1 MVVFW
6 WILVVTEQWER
17 FFSSSRSGFWVVGGG
32 LCFSLVVAVAGPS
45 AGQRLTCV
53 SFFENKFFT
62 CKTKHKK

>member
-17 FFSSSRSGFWVVGGG
+17 FFSSSRSGFWVVSGG
-32 LCFSLVVAVAGPS
+32 LCFSLVVAVAGLS